1 MGASGIPEVP
11 QKLGEFLMGPDKSD
25 NKNLILKKYFSSLNK
40 QKSLV
45 LLGGKKSELITSMQI
60 F

>member
-1 MGASGIPEVP
+1 MGASGIPEEP
-11 QKLGEFLMGPDKSD
+11 QKLGEFLMSPNKSE

-45 LLGGKKSELITSMQI
+45 LLGEKKISTYYKHAD

>member
-1 MGASGIPEVP
+1 MGASGIPEEP
-11 QKLGEFLMGPDKSD
+11 QKLGEFLMSPNKSE

-45 LLGGKKSELITSMQI
+45 LLGEKKTSTYYKHAD